1 LAMAAQLMALYGNK
15 PILIIVPKTLT
26 WQWQNEMIQLLDM
39 PSAVWDGKQWVDENG
54 MQHIGQSVKKC
65 PRRVGLISQGLVVA
79 KSKVI
84 YSLLEQEYEC
94 VIVDESHRA
103 RRNNLGEGKETQSPD
118 PNNLYEYL
126 LEMSLK
132 TKSMLLATAT
142 PIQMYPIE
150 LWDLMNILSNKNDS
164 VLGSPASYWR
174 KRNMIPRGLNLIMG
188 KEKMDFFDKENWE
201 WMRNPFPPAY
211 ENPLFATLRMKERM
225 EEDDFVYNKSLFELT
240 PSEQQRVG
248 NLLSRGFYEHY
259 NPYIRHVIRREREYL
274 ENKIN
279 PETGESYLQKIN
291 VELFGE
297 NDNNALTLGSYLQR
311 AYEYAEEFCKELG
324 KRNRGAGFLKT
335 LLLKRIGSS
344 IEAGKN
350 TGYKMLDEWNVYV
363 DDIVTGEE
371 YKDEKDLP
379 SSSSI
384 KDLSEKETQL
394 LQSFVKELESTN
406 AVDPKYKKT
415 IELLGKE
422 G

>member
-1 LAMAAQLMALYGNK
+1 
-15 PILIIVPKTLT
+15 T
-26 WQWQNEMIQLLDM
+26 
-39 PSAVWDGKQWVDENG
+39 
-54 MQHIGQSVKKC
+54 
-65 PRRVGLISQGLVVA
+65 
-79 KSKVI
+79 
-84 YSLLEQEYEC
+84 
-94 VIVDESHRA
+94 
-103 RRNNLGEGKETQSPD
+103 
-118 PNNLYEYL
+118 
-126 LEMSLK
+126 
-132 TKSMLLATAT
+132 
-142 PIQMYPIE
+142 E

-225 EEDDFVYNKSLFELT
+225 KDDDFVYNKSFFELT

-274 ENKIN
+274 ENKVN

-297 NDNNALTLGSYLQR
+297 SDDEALKLGSYLQR
-311 AYEYAEEFCKELG
+311 AYEYAEAFCKELG
-324 KRNRGAGFLKT
+324 KRNKGAGFLKT

-350 TGYKMLDEWNVYV
+350 TGYKMLNEWNTYV
-363 DDIVTGEE
+363 SDVVKDEE
-371 YKDEKDLP
+371 YRDEEELQ
-379 SSSSI
+379 STSNI
-384 KDLSEKETQL
+384 KDLSEEETQL

-406 AVDPKYKKT
+406 AVDPKYEKT
-415 IELLGKE
+415 IELLKHENWIERGTIIFSQYFDTTNWIAEKISKEFQDESIGVYAGGNKSGIYENGKFKTRDKE
-422 G
+422 TIKEKVRTKEIRILEIGRASCRERV